1 MQLIVTKF
9 GTESLAVIDLPDD
22 ADMEML
28 AQMIQAELG
37 VPFQHQLLE
46 CEGVVLRPGTSLSS
60 QGIADGCSIVVKEG
74 NPMAVSSD
82 SSSGST
88 GNGDSA
94 GIGPIPQLLDPGTVP
109 PERIIELITQHPE
122 MVARYKALDSE
133 LGEMLE
139 SGDIGKLRTFV
150 MKRLMSRH
158 KVVYEARQE
167 EIALQTA
174 DPMDPEVQKKIAE
187 RIRQQNVEENL
198 QSAMDNLPESFGR
211 VTMLYVPLELNRHP
225 IKAFVDSGAQITIM
239 SKRCAEACGVMHLV
253 DTRMKTQL
261 RGVGTSQSL
270 GRIHAVQV
278 KFGQSYMAVSVTV
291 VPSNDMDFLFGLDN
305 LRRLRGV
312 IDLDRNMLCL
322 DGASGKEE
330 VTFLGE
336 SELPENAKGTY
347 EGNPDDKDNTGGE
360 GDSTTANEGN
370 SKLSGDG
377 GGGGSST

>member
-133 LGEMLE
+133 LGEVLE

-187 RIRQQNVEENL
+187 RVRLFYSPFNACRC
-198 QSAMDNLPESFGR
+198 SLPALC
-211 VTMLYVPLELNRHP
+211 V
-225 IKAFVDSGAQITIM
+225 
-239 SKRCAEACGVMHLV
+239 
-253 DTRMKTQL
+253 
-261 RGVGTSQSL
+261 RGFQ
-270 GRIHAVQV
+270 H
-278 KFGQSYMAVSVTV
+278 
-291 VPSNDMDFLFGLDN
+291 
-305 LRRLRGV
+305 
-312 IDLDRNMLCL
+312 C
-322 DGASGKEE
+322 
-330 VTFLGE
+330 
-336 SELPENAKGTY
+336 
-347 EGNPDDKDNTGGE
+347 
-360 GDSTTANEGN
+360 
-370 SKLSGDG
+370 
-377 GGGGSST
+377 